1 MKSNRFIAILAVVAA
16 VITLGV
22 SCVQVQ
28 APAATGAVSNERYGR
43 FSGNYTANLGCSLFE
58 ADQAV
63 RNAAKSLKLY
73 QLYRNNDLSKIEY
86 EYKDVYESRVSVSLS
101 NDANGLAKIAIKFSK
116 LGDKDF
122 SKQFIDAIDEQ
133 LRIEE

>member
-1 MKSNRFIAILAVVAA
+1 MKTNRFVAFFAVLAA
-16 VITLGV
+16 VIALGV

-28 APAATGAVSNERYGR
+28 APAATGSVSNERYGR
-43 FSGNYTANLGCSLFE
+43 ISGNYTANLGCSLFE

-73 QLYRNNDLSKIEY
+73 QLYRNNETSKIEY
-86 EYKDVYESRVSVSLS
+86 EYKDVYESRISVTLS
-101 NDANGLAKIAIKFSK
+101 QDANGLAKIAIKFAK
-116 LGDKDF
+116 LGNKDF